1 MLYQCDKCGA
11 TTRWYDEKCP
21 RCGAALTV
29 EIPTIPIV
37 LPNFASSPSRRDDAT
52 SSLTPDAKDEPARLE
67 TNEAKDETSRQQTS
81 ETPNEA
87 ARLETS
93 ETPNEAARLETSE
106 AKDETARQETKET
119 PNEAARLETSEA
131 KDETARQE
139 TNETPNEAARLETS
153 EAKDETARQET
164 NEAKNETARQE
175 TNEAQN
181 ETARQ
186 ETNEAKD
193 ETSPTKRSQLF
204 LVFWRAV
211 DAWRAAFA
219 PETSSVTIPR
229 GRAARYALGIVF
241 ELIVCPPCAT
251 LAAYF
256 FTRAIFADR
265 RAQYHSAIQE
275 TEKAR
280 RALVVG
286 LGVFAAFLCAFM
298 LYVRSHEA
306 RLPTE
311 TGPTSHFFKN

>member
-93 ETPNEAARLETSE
+93 
-106 AKDETARQETKET
+106 
-119 PNEAARLETSEA
+119 
-131 KDETARQE
+131 
-139 TNETPNEAARLETS
+139 ETPNEAARLETS